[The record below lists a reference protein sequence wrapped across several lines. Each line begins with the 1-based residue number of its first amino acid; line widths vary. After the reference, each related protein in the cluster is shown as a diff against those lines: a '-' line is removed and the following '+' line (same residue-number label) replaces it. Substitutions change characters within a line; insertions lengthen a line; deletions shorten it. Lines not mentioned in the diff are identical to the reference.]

1 MEEEQNRQKQISRSE
16 KKKQRRE
23 KDEKEINE
31 IRTEREVGK
40 YINRQRGKGISERGK
55 NNARMGRVLHK
66 TAGREKGRRR
76 GRNTHEGEVDGAG
89 GNINHS
95 GRGGKTDK
103 EAEKEKGTEEGRGTW
118 RGEGFPVDWREGVI
132 CPIIYFKIKNPP
144 TVHSTSKIHP
154 TTSPTFVFS
163 VSVSVRKKWGYER
176 KLLDSRFGR
185 SSSGFFILILLFHSK
200 SMIR

>member
-1 MEEEQNRQKQISRSE
+1 LRKWRRNKIDRGRFLEAKTRYRERRRE

-23 KDEKEINE
+23 KKEKEINK
-31 IRTEREVGK
+31 IRTEREVWK
-40 YINRQRGKGISERGK
+40 YINRQRKKKESVSEEIT
-55 NNARMGRVLHK
+55 MQEWEVLHQ

-76 GRNTHEGEVDGAG
+76 GRNTQEGEADGAG

-103 EAEKEKGTEEGRGTW
+103 EAEKDKGTGEGR
-118 RGEGFPVDWREGVI
+118 
-132 CPIIYFKIKNPP
+132 
-144 TVHSTSKIHP
+144 VHSTSKIHP

-185 SSSGFFILILLFHSK
+185 SSSGFFILILLFLSK